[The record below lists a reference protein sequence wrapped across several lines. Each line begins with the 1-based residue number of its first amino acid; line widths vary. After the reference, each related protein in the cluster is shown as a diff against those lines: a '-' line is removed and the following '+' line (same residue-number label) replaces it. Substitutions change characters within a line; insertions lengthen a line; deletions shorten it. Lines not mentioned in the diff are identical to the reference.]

1 MQEVSGSIPLSSTKS
16 RSRNSIF
23 SQSFVL
29 ILNLLYFAYIFS
41 RLSFYLLSAICYLL
55 SAICYLLSA
64 ICYLLSAIC
73 YLLSAYD
80 YGAAGAQSLL
90 RWTFG
95 GVDGIN
101 LA

>member
-64 ICYLLSAIC
+64 
-73 YLLSAYD
+73 YD
-80 YGAAGAQSLL
+80 YGVAGAQSLL
-90 RWTFG
+90 RWAFW

>member
-1 MQEVSGSIPLSSTKS
+1 SLSQFYFLPILRINPKS
-16 RSRNSIF
+16 SVF
-23 SQSFVL
+23 S
-29 ILNLLYFAYIFS
+29 LNFFS
-41 RLSFYLLSAICYLL
+41 LKLLSAICYLL

-80 YGAAGAQSLL
+80 YGAAGAQSLP
-90 RWTFG
+90 RWAFWY
-95 GVDGIN
+95 VDGIN